1 MASIRS
7 IRAGLSRS
15 YQSLNTLGNDND
27 TYNRNPDMDW
37 IGVDNF
43 RNTKNGNS
51 PFSVIKNVMSRV
63 SRSKN
68 NSSRISVILKDLDN
82 EWKIQE
88 EPHEGENFIG
98 DETRTKEP
106 NSTELTH
113 KRKWKKMRKLRSSK
127 MPSSVAIPAEQ
138 ASLLGTMPSDALDDV
153 ELRHVQLSVANSRSL
168 SEDGTSGVKE
178 TIETQHGPIVVAV
191 AGDSSKPV
199 ILTYHDLGLN
209 HVTNFQAFF
218 SYPEMRNILTNF
230 CVVHINAPGQEE
242 GAHTLP
248 EGYVYPTIE
257 ELSETVTCVKNHFHI
272 RSFIGFGVGLGAN
285 VLGRYAIKYPN
296 DVDALVLVNCSS
308 TQAGWIE
315 WGYQKLNIRHLRSGT
330 MTTGTVDY
338 LMWHHFG
345 KVEECN
351 QDLVAVYRQ
360 HFEKALNATNLGLL
374 VDSYIRRTDLN
385 IVRELDPNKKKDVR
399 MIRCQVLNITA
410 NFSPHVD
417 DTVTFN
423 GRLDPT
429 LTTWMKIQDCGL
441 VIDEAPGKVVEA
453 FRLFLQGQGYA
464 VHNRGFGSRQ
474 SSLPSL
480 NGSTTSVKDIRITE
494 NPLQNPTV

>member
-1 MASIRS
+1 MNKSGKKVKMASIRS
-7 IRAGLSRS
+7 FRAGLSKS
-15 YQSLNTLGNDND
+15 YQSLNTLGAHDNAKD
-27 TYNRNPDMDW
+27 DYGNMYDRSSTTDW

-43 RNTKNGNS
+43 KSGKNANS
-51 PFSVIKNVMSRV
+51 PFSALKNAMSRV
-63 SRSKN
+63 SRGKHSA
-68 NSSRISVILKDLDN
+68 SRISVILKELDD
-82 EWKIQE
+82 EWQIQE
-88 EPHEGENFIG
+88 EPAAQDNFLG
-98 DETRTKEP
+98 
-106 NSTELTH
+106 
-113 KRKWKKMRKLRSSK
+113 KLRRTSAK
-127 MPSSVAIPAEQ
+127 MPSSVALSAEQ
-138 ASLLGTMPSDALDDV
+138 ASLLGTMPSDALDDI
-153 ELRHVQLSVANSRSL
+153 ELRHVQLSVANARTL
-168 SEDGTSGVKE
+168 SEDGSAGNKE
-178 TIETQHGPIVVAV
+178 TVETRHGPITVAIT
-191 AGDSSKPV
+191 GDTSKPV

-218 SYPEMRNILTNF
+218 LYPEMRNIVNNF
-230 CVVHINAPGQEE
+230 CIVHVNAPGQEE
-242 GAHTLP
+242 GAPTLP
-248 EGYVYPTIE
+248 EGYVYPTME
-257 ELSETVTCVKNHFHI
+257 ELSETITCVKSHFHI
-272 RSFIGFGVGLGAN
+272 RTFIGFGVGLGAN
-285 VLGRYAIKYPN
+285 VLARYATKYPA
-296 DVDALVLVNCSS
+296 DVDALVLINCSS

-338 LMWHHFG
+338 LLWHHFG
-345 KVEECN
+345 KLEECN
-351 QDLVAVYRQ
+351 QDLVTVYRQ

-399 MIRCQVLNITA
+399 MIRTQVLNITA
-410 NFSPHVD
+410 NHSPHVD

-429 LTTWMKIQDCGL
+429 LSTWMKIQDCGL

-464 VHNRGFGSRQ
+464 VHSRGIGSRQ
-474 SSLPSL
+474 ASLNSV

>member
-1 MASIRS
+1 MNKPGKKVKMASIRS
-7 IRAGLSRS
+7 IRAGLSKS
-15 YQSLNTLGNDND
+15 YQSLNTLGSHDNANDDNLYD
-27 TYNRNPDMDW
+27 RSSTTDW

-43 RNTKNGNS
+43 KTGKNANS
-51 PFSVIKNVMSRV
+51 PFAAFKTAMSRV
-63 SRSKN
+63 SRGKQSS
-68 NSSRISVILKDLDN
+68 SSRISVILKELDD
-82 EWKIQE
+82 EWRIQE
-88 EPHEGENFIG
+88 EPSEGENFLG
-98 DETRTKEP
+98 
-106 NSTELTH
+106 
-113 KRKWKKMRKLRSSK
+113 KLRRSSSK
-127 MPSSVAIPAEQ
+127 MPSSVALSAEQ

-153 ELRHVQLSVANSRSL
+153 DLRHVQLSVANARTL
-168 SEDGTSGVKE
+168 SEDGSAGNKE
-178 TIETQHGPIVVAV
+178 TVETRHGPITVAIS
-191 AGDSSKPV
+191 GDTSKPV

-218 SYPEMRNILTNF
+218 LYPEMRNIINNF
-230 CVVHINAPGQEE
+230 CIVHVNAPGQEE
-242 GAHTLP
+242 GAPTLP
-248 EGYVYPTIE
+248 EGYVYPTME
-257 ELSETVTCVKNHFHI
+257 ELSETITAVKSHFHI
-272 RSFIGFGVGLGAN
+272 RTFIGFGVGLGAN
-285 VLGRYAIKYPN
+285 ILSRYATKYPA
-296 DVDALVLVNCSS
+296 DVDALVLINCSS

-338 LMWHHFG
+338 LLWHHFG
-345 KVEECN
+345 KLEECN
-351 QDLVAVYRQ
+351 QDLVTVYRQ

-374 VDSYIRRTDLN
+374 VDSYIRRTDLS

-399 MIRCQVLNITA
+399 MIRTQVLNITA
-410 NFSPHVD
+410 NHSPHVD

-429 LTTWMKIQDCGL
+429 LSTWMKIQDCGL

-464 VHNRGFGSRQ
+464 VHSRGIGSRQ
-474 SSLPSL
+474 ASLSSV

>member
-15 YQSLNTLGNDND
+15 YHSLNTLANDGNDND
-27 TYNRNPDMDW
+27 KLYDRSSSTDW

-43 RNTKNGNS
+43 KSSKNGNS
-51 PFSVIKNVMSRV
+51 PFSVIKNAMAKVSRGKQSSASRV
-63 SRSKN
+63 S
-68 NSSRISVILKDLDN
+68 VILRELDD
-82 EWKIQE
+82 EWTISE
-88 EPHEGENFIG
+88 DPAEG
-98 DETRTKEP
+98 RTF
-106 NSTELTH
+106 LG
-113 KRKWKKMRKLRSSK
+113 KLRSSTK
-127 MPSSVAIPAEQ
+127 MPSSIAVSAEQ
-138 ASLLGTMPSDALDDV
+138 ASLLGTMPSDALDDI
-153 ELRHVQLSVANSRSL
+153 ELRHVQLSVSNSRSL
-168 SEDGTSGVKE
+168 SEDGSTGSKE
-178 TIETQHGPIVVAV
+178 TIETQHGPITVAV
-191 AGDSSKPV
+191 SGDTSKPV

-218 SYPEMRNILTNF
+218 LYPEMRNILSNF
-230 CVVHINAPGQEE
+230 CIVHVNAPGQEE
-242 GAHTLP
+242 GAPTLP
-248 EGYVYPTIE
+248 EGYVYPTME
-257 ELSETVTCVKNHFHI
+257 ELSETVTCVKNHFHL

-285 VLGRYAIKYPN
+285 ILARYATKYPC

-315 WGYQKLNIRHLRSGT
+315 WGYQKLNIRHLRAGT

-338 LMWHHFG
+338 LLWHHFG
-345 KVEECN
+345 KREECN
-351 QDLVAVYRQ
+351 QDLVTVYRQ

-374 VDSYIRRTDLN
+374 VDSYIRRTDLG

-410 NFSPHVD
+410 NHSPHIE

-429 LTTWMKIQDCGL
+429 LSTWMKIQDCGL

-464 VHNRGFGSRQ
+464 VSGSRR
-474 SSLPSL
+474 SSAVSIGEVVPQWATGALRSCYRQRVCTSL
-480 NGSTTSVKDIRITE
+480 
-494 NPLQNPTV
+494 

>member
-1 MASIRS
+1 MNNVSKL
-7 IRAGLSRS
+7 GL
-15 YQSLNTLGNDND
+15 L
-27 TYNRNPDMDW
+27 
-37 IGVDNF
+37 F
-43 RNTKNGNS
+43 
-51 PFSVIKNVMSRV
+51 
-63 SRSKN
+63 
-68 NSSRISVILKDLDN
+68 
-82 EWKIQE
+82 
-88 EPHEGENFIG
+88 
-98 DETRTKEP
+98 
-106 NSTELTH
+106 
-113 KRKWKKMRKLRSSK
+113 RKLRSSK

-464 VHNRGFGSRQ
+464 VSGSRR
-474 SSLPSL
+474 SSAVSI
-480 NGSTTSVKDIRITE
+480 GEGKSC
-494 NPLQNPTV
+494 

>member
-1 MASIRS
+1 
-7 IRAGLSRS
+7 
-15 YQSLNTLGNDND
+15 
-27 TYNRNPDMDW
+27 
-37 IGVDNF
+37 
-43 RNTKNGNS
+43 
-51 PFSVIKNVMSRV
+51 
-63 SRSKN
+63 
-68 NSSRISVILKDLDN
+68 
-82 EWKIQE
+82 
-88 EPHEGENFIG
+88 
-98 DETRTKEP
+98 
-106 NSTELTH
+106 
-113 KRKWKKMRKLRSSK
+113 

-138 ASLLGTMPSDALDDV
+138 ASLLGKSLEQRASELSVRMASGQETSHGAASLDRLSSIDLTMPSDALDDV

-168 SEDGTSGVKE
+168 SEDGSSGVKE

-218 SYPEMRNILTNF
+218 SYPEMRNILSNF

>member
-27 TYNRNPDMDW
+27 RCNRNPDMDW

-43 RNTKNGNS
+43 KNTKNGNS

-88 EPHEGENFIG
+88 EPHEGDNFIG
-98 DETRTKEP
+98 
-106 NSTELTH
+106 
-113 KRKWKKMRKLRSSK
+113 KLRSSK

-168 SEDGTSGVKE
+168 SEDGSSGVKE

-218 SYPEMRNILTNF
+218 SYPEMRNILSNF

>member
-1 MASIRS
+1 
-7 IRAGLSRS
+7 
-15 YQSLNTLGNDND
+15 
-27 TYNRNPDMDW
+27 
-37 IGVDNF
+37 
-43 RNTKNGNS
+43 
-51 PFSVIKNVMSRV
+51 MS
-63 SRSKN
+63 
-68 NSSRISVILKDLDN
+68 
-82 EWKIQE
+82 W
-88 EPHEGENFIG
+88 
-98 DETRTKEP
+98 
-106 NSTELTH
+106 
-113 KRKWKKMRKLRSSK
+113 KLRSSK

-464 VHNRGFGSRQ
+464 VSGSRR
-474 SSLPSL
+474 SSAVSI
-480 NGSTTSVKDIRITE
+480 GEGKSC
-494 NPLQNPTV
+494 

>member
-98 DETRTKEP
+98 
-106 NSTELTH
+106 
-113 KRKWKKMRKLRSSK
+113 KLRSSK